1 MHRLIY
7 LRRKTSYNKNKHAK
21 TMNRWV
27 LGVLFYGDFQ
37 IRYIL
42 ILNEFAMKLRTSFP
56 GMLFFFFFSLEYIF
70 RQAIEMQKSDHLLVS
85 AFQS

>member
-1 MHRLIY
+1 LHRLIY

-42 ILNEFAMKLRTSFP
+42 ICF
-56 GMLFFFFFSLEYIF
+56 
-70 RQAIEMQKSDHLLVS
+70 
-85 AFQS
+85 